1 MHTKEDEV
9 TAVGVY
15 KDVILQAVIAFPVI
29 ACIIT
34 LPYILYNYH
43 KYGSV
48 LSIRILIVYS
58 FILYLICAYFLVIL
72 PLPSIEEV
80 EAMTGPGV
88 QLIPFQFVR
97 DIVKE
102 SSARLSD
109 PVSWLTLVNNKAL
122 FQVVFNVIMTVPF
135 GVYLRYYFRCGLRK
149 TVLFSFLLSLFF
161 ELTQLSGLYF
171 IYPRGYRIFDVDD
184 LMANTLGGAAGYFGV
199 KPFLGILPSREEMDM
214 ASFRRGRDVSVA
226 RRMLAFLIDLPAAGL
241 YTAVLSAVLPFT
253 ARGKCGVIWLSYYIF
268 TSLIMKGATVG
279 KKLMKIRVGKTR
291 GIYGQ
296 EPRWHQY
303 VIRYCG
309 LWAVLYLVPSLVLMA
324 VTAWTEATGR
334 NLADRLAVQ
343 GMFSGIWFFFLLFE
357 LVRMMM
363 HRPLFYEKLS
373 GTQIIST
380 IDGGKNEEKE

>member
-122 FQVVFNVIMTVPF
+122 FQVVFNIIMTLPF
-135 GVYLRYYFRCGLRK
+135 GVYLRYYFQCGLRK

-184 LMANTLGGAAGYFGV
+184 LIANTLGGVAGYFAV
-199 KPFLGILPSREEMDM
+199 SPFLGILPTREEMDR
-214 ASFRRGRDVSVA
+214 ASFRRGREVSTV
-226 RRMLAFLIDLPAAGL
+226 RRLLAFVIDLPAAGI
-241 YTAVLSAVLPFT
+241 YTAVLSALIPFT
-253 ARGKCGVIWLSYYIF
+253 EKGEGKLIWLSYYIL
-268 TSLIMKGATVG
+268 TSVFLKGATVG
-279 KKLMKIRVGKTR
+279 KRLMRIRVGGAR
-291 GIYGQ
+291 GTQGT
-296 EPRWHQY
+296 EPHWYQY
-303 VIRYCG
+303 VIRYCC
-309 LWAVLYLVPSLVLMA
+309 LWAALYLFPALILIVVNVL
-324 VTAWTEATGR
+324 TGYDI
-334 NLADRLAVQ
+334 AERLAVQ
-343 GMFSGIWFFFLLFE
+343 GMLLGAWFLFLLFE
-357 LVRMMM
+357 LIRMAM
-363 HRPLFYEKLS
+363 HRRLFYEKIS
-373 GTQIIST
+373 GTEVVST
-380 IDGGKNEEKE
+380 IVEQNKEEKV